1 MVEYAVEVKVEKVL
15 TAVDMSDKGGSTT
28 ELPADGTVHIADI
41 ALEAVDY

>member
-1 MVEYAVEVKVEKVL
+1 MVEYAVQVKAEKVL

-28 ELPADGTVHIADI
+28 ELPADGTVHVADL